1 MIKHNVF
8 IRTLSAAVFAL
19 SSTVAVSA
27 VTVTGTDGVCTT
39 RSGTSHK
46 AAIVFFGKKI
56 RNVISTNNE
65 YQEQGGQPI
74 AGSMTNVTFDV
85 WSGNDGSPGTC
96 IGNVNIQITAGTNE
110 AAQIALEDY
119 LDTPDGGSGVMIR
132 TGSLD
137 ARGKIDIYVDLVS
150 GKYHHSKHSS
160 KRQVIWNNFVGM
172 PNASRLMSSMRFGSG
187 EHLAFMYTGPAGT
200 EAHPEI
206 QIFDNA
212 GNFIGVNSDVVVGS
226 NSTFITDNVRSL
238 GYKDLYGNPIDKS
251 DIPADGDSYLK
262 VLGLDDDETE
272 ASCMVLYTKAKTN
285 SNKKNAWK
293 NKKLKSATLTY
304 ARRNG
309 GNDPLAI
316 GQ

>member
-1 MIKHNVF
+1 MIKQKVLLN
-8 IRTLSAAVFAL
+8 TLSAAVIAL
-19 SSTVAVSA
+19 SGTASMAA
-27 VTVTGTDGVCTT
+27 VTVTGTDGVCTS
-39 RSGTSHK
+39 RSGTGH
-46 AAIVFFGKKI
+46 AAAVVFFGDEI

-65 YQEQGGQPI
+65 YQEQGGVPI

-85 WSGNDGSPGTC
+85 WSGNGAQAGTC
-96 IGNVNIQITAGTNE
+96 LGNVNIQISAGTNE
-110 AAQIALEDY
+110 AAQIALEDH
-119 LDTPDGGSGVMIR
+119 LSTPADGTGVMIR

-137 ARGKIDIYVDLVS
+137 ARKKIDIYVDVIS
-150 GKYHHSKHSS
+150 GKKSDT
-160 KRQVIWNNFVGM
+160 RQVVWNNFVGM
-172 PNASRLMSSMRFGSG
+172 PNTSRLMSSMRFGSG

-212 GNFIGVNSDVVVGS
+212 GNFIGVNSDVVVGP
-226 NSTFITDNVRSL
+226 NSTFVTGNVRAL
-238 GYKDLYGNPIDKS
+238 GYKDLYGNPVAAS

-272 ASCMVLYTKAKTN
+272 ASCMVVYTKAKMDSDKTK
-285 SNKKNAWK
+285 SWDNKH
-293 NKKLKSATLTY
+293 LKSATLTY

-309 GNDPLAI
+309 GNDPLVI

>member
-1 MIKHNVF
+1 MKKHTIFIK
-8 IRTLSAAVFAL
+8 TLSAAVIAL
-19 SSTVAVSA
+19 CATASVAE
-27 VTVTGTDGVCTT
+27 VTVTGTDGVCTS

-46 AAIVFFGKKI
+46 AAIVFFGDKI

-65 YQEQGGQPI
+65 YQEQGGLPI
-74 AGSMTNVTFDV
+74 AGSMTDVTFDI
-85 WSGNDGSPGTC
+85 WSGNDGSAGTC
-96 IGNVNIQITAGTNE
+96 IGNVNIKISAGTNE

-119 LDTPDGGSGVMIR
+119 LDTPDGGSGVMVR

-137 ARGKIDIYVDLVS
+137 ARGKIDIYVDVLS
-150 GKYHHSKHSS
+150 GKHGHR
-160 KRQVIWNNFVGM
+160 RQVVWNNFVGM
-172 PNASRLMSSMRFGSG
+172 PNTSRVMSSMRFGSG

-212 GNFIGVNSDVVVGS
+212 GNFVGVNSDVVVGP

-238 GYKDLYGNPIDKS
+238 GYKDIYGNPIPAS
-251 DIPADGDSYLK
+251 AIPADGESYLK

-272 ASCMVLYTKAKTN
+272 ASCMVVYTRAKIG
-285 SNKKNAWK
+285 SNRSTSWK
-293 NKKLKSATLTY
+293 NKKLKTSTLTY

-309 GNDPLAI
+309 GNDPLVI